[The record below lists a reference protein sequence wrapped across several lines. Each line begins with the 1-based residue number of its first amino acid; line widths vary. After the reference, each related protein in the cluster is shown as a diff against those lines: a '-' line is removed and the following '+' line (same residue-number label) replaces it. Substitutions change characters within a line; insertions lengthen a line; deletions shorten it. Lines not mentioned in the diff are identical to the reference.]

1 MSQMQGMM
9 DRILQRPE
17 VEEDAKKKIE
27 EAQEK
32 LKQPGLTY
40 REAQAI
46 QSKAFEAIGFSGAA
60 RFMRGRFGRGVQAP
74 IAEPGTYA
82 VKLTANGNTYTSK
95 ISVRKDPMVQ
105 DN

>member
-1 MSQMQGMM
+1 MQQMME
-9 DRILQRPE
+9 RILQRPE
-17 VEEDAKKKIE
+17 VEEDTKKKIE
-27 EAQEK
+27 KAQEK

-46 QSKAFEAIGFSGAA
+46 QIQAFESIGFSGAVGY
-60 RFMRGRFGRGVQAP
+60 MRGRFGRGAQAP

-82 VKLTANGNTYTSK
+82 VKLTTNGNSYSSK
-95 ISVRKDPMVQ
+95 VSVRQDPIVE